1 MSGYEDVYLQVSSLP
16 ISQLS
21 LRFLLSCDDIC
32 DVPIPYIFVLKK
44 YSIGTY
50 CDPTLFHSGKI
61 GFDSWLQNVSSFFSR
76 IENSIDT
83 KIQKNDR
90 KSKNRKQSKT
100 QY

>member
-44 YSIGTY
+44 YSI
-50 CDPTLFHSGKI
+50 PTVTRLFSIPGKS
-61 GFDSWLQNVSSFFSR
+61 DSIPGSKMCRLFFL
-76 IENSIDT
+76 
-83 KIQKNDR
+83 K
-90 KSKNRKQSKT
+90 
-100 QY
+100 